1 VGETLLSILEERQ
14 FPFAN
19 LIPLASERSA
29 GERVKCGARSFTV
42 QELDSFDFKGVD
54 IAFFSAGGKVSRVH
68 APRAARA
75 GAVVIDNSSSLPLR
89 RRRAAGGVG
98 GQPGSRSRTAR
109 GASSPTRTARPCN

>member
-1 VGETLLSILEERQ
+1 VPPARWAKPCSRSWPSAS
-14 FPFAN
+14 FPAN

-68 APRAARA
+68 APRSQQGRARW
-75 GAVVIDNSSSLPLR
+75 
-89 RRRAAGGVG
+89 
-98 GQPGSRSRTAR
+98 
-109 GASSPTRTARPCN
+109 